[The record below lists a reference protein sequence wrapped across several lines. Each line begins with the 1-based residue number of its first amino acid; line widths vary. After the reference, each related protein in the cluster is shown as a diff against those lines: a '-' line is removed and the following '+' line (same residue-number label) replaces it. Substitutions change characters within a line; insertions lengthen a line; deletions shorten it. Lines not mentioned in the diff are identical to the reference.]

1 MDNTFLHSE
10 ISLIIH
16 RPNQKLFSLR
26 CLKKKKRSF
35 ELPRPFLL
43 TLFHKV
49 YHSSVG
55 ILSSNLD
62 QLLRGPLKLCFLI
75 LWGRWSH
82 FSPLALHFSTFSAY
96 FSLPL
101 LCRVEF
107 SSQSHFRCCFL
118 WKPLPSSVKIWAPRA
133 PVCVYFFD
141 SSCRLWL
148 KSFLVHVW
156 ILHCS
161 GHELLKD
168 TALSFLPL
176 APHFRWILRAYH
188 VVWHVADTK

>member
-1 MDNTFLHSE
+1 M
-10 ISLIIH
+10 
-16 RPNQKLFSLR
+16 
-26 CLKKKKRSF
+26 LKKSF

-49 YHSSVG
+49 HHSSVG

-62 QLLRGPLKLCFLI
+62 QLLRGSLKLCFLI

-107 SSQSHFRCCFL
+107 SSRSHFRCCFL
-118 WKPLPSSVKIWAPRA
+118 WKPLPSSVKSWAPR
-133 PVCVYFFD
+133 PLCVFTSLIAVVAYD
-141 SSCRLWL
+141 WNH
-148 KSFLVHVW
+148 LVHVW

-161 GHELLKD
+161 GRELLKD

-176 APHFRWILRAYH
+176 ATHFRWILRAYL